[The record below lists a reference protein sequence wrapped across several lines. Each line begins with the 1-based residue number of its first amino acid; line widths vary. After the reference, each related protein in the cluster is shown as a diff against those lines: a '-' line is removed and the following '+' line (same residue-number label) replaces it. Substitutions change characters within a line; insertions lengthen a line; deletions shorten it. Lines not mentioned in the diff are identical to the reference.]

1 MPIRRRHRSDDLELN
16 FIPLIDV
23 LLVVIIFLL
32 VTTTFAKIS
41 EIKINLPVAEES
53 SLKEKAEPIN
63 IKITEDG
70 RYLVNDKLIESASI
84 EDVAKVLKEVAG
96 GKEDTPVIISADANA
111 KYQFI
116 INAMEA
122 SGKAKLTKVVFTTK
136 PKQ

>member
-16 FIPLIDV
+16 FIPMIDV
-23 LLVVIIFLL
+23 LLVVIIFLI
-32 VTTTFAKIS
+32 VNTTFAKIS

-53 SLKEKAEPIN
+53 SLKEKSEPIN

-122 SGKAKLTKVVFTTK
+122 SGKAKLTKMVFTTK

>member
-23 LLVVIIFLL
+23 LLVVIIFLM

-53 SLKEKAEPIN
+53 SLKEKSEPIN

-122 SGKAKLTKVVFTTK
+122 SGKAKLTKMVFTTK